1 MVGIQGIGGIPE
13 PAPERPANARDRKDA
28 DNPAG
33 APAQDGVVISS
44 EAQAAA
50 AALAKAVQAAN
61 LGADIRAERVA
72 AAQQA
77 LERGDY
83 RRPDIVQIVADRI
96 EKYL

>member
-28 DNPAG
+28 DSPSG
-33 APAQDGVVISS
+33 APTQDGVVISS

-61 LGADIRAERVA
+61 QGADIRAERVTA
-72 AAQQA
+72 AKQA